1 MNDDCYDTDDA
12 VVDCLIVVLL
22 PRPVERVRPQGERS
36 CESFCCVNNDN
47 SPNRCSL
54 KRAF

>member
-1 MNDDCYDTDDA
+1 VNDDCYDTDDA

-36 CESFCCVNNDN
+36 CV
-47 SPNRCSL
+47 
-54 KRAF
+54 